1 MQTCLSTGR
10 APGTAAGA
18 QGVCRMQTTGRSHA
32 PVQRTLAGSAA
43 AMRASSIC
51 SAAAA
56 PKPFRSTRPRRAH
69 AAVVRAE
76 GGNGSSEYDYDIITI
91 GAGSGGVRA
100 SRVATSYGA
109 KVACVELPFD
119 YISSDSKGG
128 VGGTCVLRGCV
139 PKKLMVYASE
149 YADDFKDSVG
159 FGWEERGVPSHSWTT
174 FLEAK
179 RKELQRLNGAYKNTL
194 KNASVELLEGFGR
207 IVDAHTV
214 DVSGKRY
221 TAKNILIAVGGKPT
235 KLPIPGAELCIT
247 SDEALELPAQPK
259 KITVLGGGY
268 IALEFS
274 GIFQRFGGEVQTVF
288 RQPMPLRGFD
298 EEVRKFAF
306 EQYAAAGL
314 TMHAGH
320 TPVEVRKQPN
330 GLLTCVVADKDGNQ
344 TEITD
349 NDHVMMA
356 TGRSPKVGGL
366 GLEEVGVALGKKGE
380 VVVNAYSQTSVPSI
394 WAVGDVTDRINLT
407 PVALMEGMALAK
419 TLALGEPTK
428 PDYDFVPSA
437 VFSNPS
443 IATVGLTEEQAVA
456 KYGDV
461 DVYTSS
467 FRPMRNTISG
477 SPMRTFMKLVVAAGS
492 DVVVGCHMV
501 GDDSAEIMQ
510 GFAVALKMRVTKAQ
524 LDTVVGIHPSAA
536 EEFVTMRS
544 VSRRI
549 RKGQPVTAAA

>member
-1 MQTCLSTGR
+1 
-10 APGTAAGA
+10 
-18 QGVCRMQTTGRSHA
+18 
-32 PVQRTLAGSAA
+32 
-43 AMRASSIC
+43 
-51 SAAAA
+51 
-56 PKPFRSTRPRRAH
+56 
-69 AAVVRAE
+69 
-76 GGNGSSEYDYDIITI
+76 
-91 GAGSGGVRA
+91 
-100 SRVATSYGA
+100 
-109 KVACVELPFD
+109 
-119 YISSDSKGG
+119 
-128 VGGTCVLRGCV
+128 
-139 PKKLMVYASE
+139 
-149 YADDFKDSVG
+149 
-159 FGWEERGVPSHSWTT
+159 WEERGLPSHSWTT

-194 KNASVELLEGFGR
+194 KTQTLFGSHPEVTPTLTPAPLPR
-207 IVDAHTV
+207 LCPVGKEHPDCCRREAHQ
-214 DVSGKRY
+214 
-221 TAKNILIAVGGKPT
+221 AA
-235 KLPIPGAELCIT
+235 IPGAELCIT

-268 IALEFS
+268 IALEFG
-274 GIFQRFGGEVQTVF
+274 GIFQRFGGEVHVVF

-306 EQYAAAGL
+306 EQYDVAGL
-314 TMHAGH
+314 AMHAGH
-320 TPVEVRKQPN
+320 VPVEVRRQPN

-349 NDHVMMA
+349 NDQVMMA
-356 TGRSPKVGGL
+356 TGRAPKVGNL
-366 GLEEVGVALGKKGE
+366 GLEEVGVQLGKKGE
-380 VVVNAYSQTSVPSI
+380 VVVDEYSQTSVPSI

-419 TLALGEPTK
+419 TLALNQPTK

-456 KYGDV
+456 KFGNV
-461 DVYTSS
+461 DVHTSS

-477 SPMRTFMKLVVAAGS
+477 NAMRTFMKLVVAADT

-510 GFAVALKMRVTKAQ
+510 GFAVALKMGVTKAQ
-524 LDTVVGIHPSAA
+524 LDSVVGIHPSAA
-536 EEFVTMRS
+536 EEFVTMRT

-549 RKGQPVTAAA
+549 RQEQPVTAAA